1 MINKL
6 SPAARLFGLLAL
18 SSAITLAL
26 HRMED
31 APWLSVDWSNLRQWL
46 DTTPPLEPG
55 LLSAVRVVGLGCG
68 WWIILS
74 TCLYLTA
81 RLSRQASALR
91 LATPFTLPFVR
102 RLGARVV
109 GAVAFSTLGGSL
121 PTLAASDQPLV
132 DGQLDSYPVP
142 LVVPHFSLVASQ
154 DKRHP
159 SDSVFLPISGVKLQD
174 QTRLAAGNPAH
185 PAEPSGGGV
194 GLALSSPI
202 RPGEEYR
209 ILNGDHLWSIADRS
223 LSQSMPHPP
232 TPQQTASYWMD
243 LIDTNREAIRSQ
255 DPNLVY
261 PDEII
266 LLPEIREF

>member
-46 DTTPPLEPG
+46 DTTPPVEAL

-109 GAVAFSTLGGSL
+109 VGAVAFSTLGGSL

-132 DGQLDSYPVP
+132 DGQMDSYPVP

-159 SDSVFLPISGVKLQD
+159 SDSVFLPIPGVKLQD
-174 QTRLAAGNPAH
+174 QTRLAAGNPTQPSRAGVASAWH
-185 PAEPSGGGV
+185 PAVRSGLGRNIGSQMATICGV
-194 GLALSSPI
+194 SLTGASLNP
-202 RPGEEYR
+202 YR
-209 ILNGDHLWSIADRS
+209 IPPPLNRPL
-223 LSQSMPHPP
+223 P
-232 TPQQTASYWMD
+232 TGWA
-243 LIDTNREAIRSQ
+243 
-255 DPNLVY
+255 
-261 PDEII
+261 
-266 LLPEIREF
+266 